1 MRVRLHYRILV
12 YALAVL
18 LLPPAMVAEGAT
30 KSDSRLMIPEG
41 TVVQLQLTQTVSS
54 LHAHAGDP
62 LDFVVEKDVRVED
75 FTILRKGSHVRG
87 SVIGVKGRRLLGIG
101 ARITVGFDS
110 AALVTGETVG
120 LSARRVVKG
129 SSHTWRM
136 IASMAVTA
144 LVYMPAAPV
153 FLLTRGGHSTAL
165 KGTEV
170 IAHFDRESSLQSAGL
185 HSGGHN
191 ADGMDDMMDYLP
203 PRVTD
208 REGREGDM
216 VNLVF
221 VAQNEELQRA
231 FTRAGWVKTDGW
243 NPMMAWHLAR
253 HGTHDAKLPMA
264 RLYMFGRVQDYAYS
278 LPEPGAMVSRRHHI
292 RIWKTGHT
300 SGGVPIWAGAATFDD
315 AISFAKRGRII
326 NHTIDP
332 QVDTEREFVGTAL
345 ATSSP
350 LQRAYL
356 QSDYPVFQGAT
367 VSGQSYHSDS
377 RILMLDLHQG
387 ETVAAA
393 LPALSTGIAE
403 LVSTAQPASATAPQ
417 STPK

>member
-1 MRVRLHYRILV
+1 MRIWRQCRVSVYLLAALLV
-12 YALAVL
+12 
-18 LLPPAMVAEGAT
+18 PPALIAEGAT
-30 KSDSRLMIPEG
+30 RSDSRLMIPEG
-41 TVVQLQLTQTVSS
+41 TVVQLQLTHTVSS
-54 LHAHAGDP
+54 LHARAGDP
-62 LDFVVEKDVRVED
+62 LDFVVEKDVSVGD

-87 SVIGVKGRRLLGIG
+87 TVMGVKGRRLLGVG

-110 AALVTGETVG
+110 AAMVTGETVG

-136 IASMAVTA
+136 ITSMAVTA
-144 LVYMPAAPV
+144 LFYMPAAPV
-153 FLLTRGGHSTAL
+153 FLLTRGGNSTAL
-165 KGTEV
+165 KGTEI
-170 IAHFDRESSLQSAGL
+170 IAHFDCESSLQSAGL
-185 HSGGHN
+185 PSAAHN
-191 ADGMDDMMDYLP
+191 VDGVNEMMEYLP

-231 FTRAGWVKTDGW
+231 FTSAGWVKTDGW

-264 RLYMFGRVQDYAYS
+264 RFYMFGRVQDYAYS
-278 LPEPGAMVSRRHHI
+278 LPEPGAIVSRRHHI

-300 SGGVPIWAGAATFDD
+300 SAGVPIWAGAATFDD
-315 AISFAKRGRII
+315 AISFAKRGRIF

-332 QVDTEREFVGTAL
+332 QVDTERDFVGSAL
-345 ATSSP
+345 ATSGP

-356 QSDYPVFQGAT
+356 QSDSPVFEAAT
-367 VSGQSYHSDS
+367 VSGQSYYSDS
-377 RILMLDLHQG
+377 RILMLDLHQD
-387 ETVAAA
+387 ETVAEV
-393 LPALSTGIAE
+393 LPAVSTSMAE
-403 LVSTAQPASATAPQ
+403 LVSIAQPASTTAPQ
-417 STPK
+417 SKLK

>member
-18 LLPPAMVAEGAT
+18 LLPPAMFAEGAT

-41 TVVQLQLTQTVSS
+41 TVVHLQLTQTVSS
-54 LHAHAGDP
+54 QHARAGDP
-62 LDFVVEKDVRVED
+62 LDFVVVKDVGVED

-87 SVIGVKGRRLLGIG
+87 SIIGVKGRRLLGIG

-110 AALVTGETVG
+110 AAMITGETVG

-136 IASMAVTA
+136 IAGMAVTA
-144 LVYMPAAPV
+144 LIYMPAAPV

-170 IAHFDRESSLQSAGL
+170 IAHFDGESSLQSAGL
-185 HSGGHN
+185 PSAVHN
-191 ADGMDDMMDYLP
+191 ADGVDEMMDYLP

-221 VAQNEELQRA
+221 VAHKEELQRA

-253 HGTHDAKLPMA
+253 HGTHNAKLPMA
-264 RLYMFGRVQDYAYS
+264 RYYMFGRVQDYAYA

-300 SGGVPIWAGAATFDD
+300 SAGVPIWAGAATFDD
-315 AISFAKRGRII
+315 AITFAKRGRII

-332 QVDTEREFVGTAL
+332 QVDTERDFVGTAL
-345 ATSSP
+345 ATSGP

-356 QSDYPVFQGAT
+356 QSDNPVFKAAT
-367 VSGQSYHSDS
+367 VSGQSYYSDS
-377 RILMLDLHQG
+377 RILMLDLRQD
-387 ETVAAA
+387 ETVAEV
-393 LPALSTGIAE
+393 LPAVSTGIAE
-403 LVSTAQPASATAPQ
+403 LGSTAKPASATEPR
-417 STPK
+417 K